1 MTDISWPDTEQICII
16 IGSGFIQ
23 NRIRYAGLAVVDL
36 DSIIWATAL
45 LLGISTQK
53 AELTTANIYTDS
65 RYVFAIA
72 PIHGS
77 IYQERVLLTA
87 EVNTIKNKEEIF
99 ALLGAL

>member
-1 MTDISWPDTEQICII
+1 M
-16 IGSGFIQ
+16 
-23 NRIRYAGLAVVDL
+23 DL

-45 LLGISTQK
+45 LLGTSTQK
-53 AELTTANIYTDS
+53 AELTALTQVLKLAEGTTANIYTDS

-87 EVNTIKNKEEIF
+87 EVNTIKTKEEIF